1 DLGNAFMQQSTFDVT
16 PEEGVL
22 VVFPSWLLHKAMP
35 YDGERD
41 RVIISFNAQVHGEQ
55 GNQAFEYGFH

>member
-1 DLGNAFMQQSTFDVT
+1 
-16 PEEGVL
+16 
-22 VVFPSWLLHKAMP
+22 MP

-55 GNQAFEYGFH
+55 GDKAFEYGFH